1 VTRLRRGYGVA
12 RVAGSSTTLQRLA
25 KRAACENEH
34 GAGSGDERLGSVA
47 GIEDGIEESARA
59 REPDETPPEVADGS
73 RKDEAKGRK

>member
-47 GIEDGIEESARA
+47 GIEESARA